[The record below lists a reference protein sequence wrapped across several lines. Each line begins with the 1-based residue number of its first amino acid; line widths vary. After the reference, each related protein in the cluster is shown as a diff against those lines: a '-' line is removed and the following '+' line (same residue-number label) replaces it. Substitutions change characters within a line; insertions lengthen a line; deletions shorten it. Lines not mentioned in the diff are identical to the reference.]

1 MVGRFFLH
9 TGENMWK
16 EIMTRDAI
24 DDLVQIHL
32 TDGKESTHSD
42 QCHIWHIK
50 CALFR
55 VIQAY
60 EELRKEMENE

>member
-32 TDGKESTHSD
+32 TDGKE
-42 QCHIWHIK
+42 
-50 CALFR
+50 
-55 VIQAY
+55 
-60 EELRKEMENE
+60 EGGE